1 MLVPVGC
8 REPGRVVAAAA
19 VGIVAAEAAAEAAA
33 EGDNAEAAAE
43 GDIAEAAAGV
53 AEAAADIAGVA
64 AAGVGCRG
72 RLVVEDSPTVWG
84 QAVGVFGG
92 MVPGWFGGKPG
103 MGLRRQPS

>member
-8 REPGRVVAAAA
+8 REPGRVEAAGAVVAAIVAAA
-19 VGIVAAEAAAEAAA
+19 GIVA
-33 EGDNAEAAAE
+33 AEAAAE

>member
-19 VGIVAAEAAAEAAA
+19 VGIVAAEAAAE
-33 EGDNAEAAAE
+33 

-53 AEAAADIAGVA
+53 AEAAAGVAGVAADIAGVA

>member
-8 REPGRVVAAAA
+8 REPGRVEAAGAVVAAIVAAIVAAA
-19 VGIVAAEAAAEAAA
+19 GIVA
-33 EGDNAEAAAE
+33 AEAAAE